1 MSFYQEIRGDVVKA
15 AGYLKKAFIAQ
26 TVAFMKFRVAFVL
39 SLIPAAL
46 VLIIALLLPAN
57 SPQPW
62 LATVLAITLW
72 CPLIVTLLMS
82 LGLVNLFISGDPL
95 DSRALR
101 SWATLLAGSLALV
114 LAARMLPI
122 GHWNLNF
129 VLLLALGLLAFGG
142 GLAAMRWWIFL
153 AVGLEVVVLLV
164 PVVFP
169 TFSWG
174 IGSAVRRVDEKMA
187 QSIAKPLVI
196 NPAKPPPF
204 WSPATGKPLIWYT
217 RTTNGGYVLFSN
229 PGYDPNTGLRLKPV
243 TTAARRSA
251 ILNYLRAQSH
261 EQAMQ
266 QEITQ
271 LRRQTVQHVI
281 IIHHHSTPKPKLAD
295 PEALNIT
302 SYHQAMTMDLTPPG
316 GLWYTVDSG
325 GTYRFFSSYGLDPA
339 TNTPDKLITVP
350 IANKI
355 RKYFERCHWPK
366 GPDHIAIKSKKQAR
380 HMDFFPLGGLWY
392 DHGGKFGYRLFDGPG
407 IDPQTGRQLKRVT
420 PEIARQLRNAYRH
433 TLAWPA
439 Q

>member
-26 TVAFMKFRVAFVL
+26 TAAFMKFRIAFVI
-39 SLIPAAL
+39 SLVPAAL
-46 VLIIALLLPAN
+46 VLMIALLLPAN

-62 LATVLAITLW
+62 LATVLAISLW
-72 CPLIVTLLMS
+72 CPLFVTLLMS

-95 DSRALR
+95 DSRALG

-114 LAARMLPI
+114 LAARMLPV
-122 GHWNLNF
+122 GNWNLNF
-129 VLLLALGLLAFGG
+129 ILLLALGLLAFGG
-142 GLAAMRWWIFL
+142 GLAAMRRWIFL
-153 AVGLEVVVLLV
+153 AVGLEVIVLLV

-174 IGSAVRRVDEKMA
+174 IGSAVRKADEKLA
-187 QSIAKPLVI
+187 QSIARPLVI

-204 WSPATGKPLIWYT
+204 WSPATGNPLIWYT

-271 LRRQTVQHVI
+271 LRRQTVQPAANLPQAAQKLI
-281 IIHHHSTPKPKLAD
+281 LAD
-295 PEALNIT
+295 PEPLHIT

-325 GTYRFFSSYGLDPA
+325 GTYRFFSSYGLDPV
-339 TNTPDKLITVP
+339 TKTPDKLITAT
-350 IANKI
+350 IADKI
-355 RKYFERCHWPK
+355 RKYFERYYWPK
-366 GPDHIAIKSKKQAR
+366 EPDHIAIRSEKQALNVN
-380 HMDFFPLGGLWY
+380 FFPPGGLWY
-392 DHGGKFGYRLFDGPG
+392 DHGGTFGYRLFDGPG
-407 IDPQTGRQLKRVT
+407 TDPQTGEPLTRVT
-420 PEIARQLRNAYRH
+420 PEIAKRLRATFRH
-433 TLAWPA
+433 AIWPA